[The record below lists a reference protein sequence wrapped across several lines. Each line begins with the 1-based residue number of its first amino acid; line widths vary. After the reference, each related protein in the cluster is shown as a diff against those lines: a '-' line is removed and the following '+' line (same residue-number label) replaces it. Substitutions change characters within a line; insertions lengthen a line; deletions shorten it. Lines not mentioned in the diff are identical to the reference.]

1 MKTRRRNNTILKTG
15 KVLAI
20 IKVIVILVLF
30 IFLVS
35 CVYNYFSSSSTYK
48 LKKVEIKGLNRLTRE
63 KVIAISGLK
72 LGQNIFSINIKNTKN
87 VLKNIRQID
96 NIELERNYPDTILIT
111 VNERVPVAQIVTD
124 VAGDVA
130 GNATKLVDENGVIF
144 SGEMAELPKIVRTVD
159 ERALKCI
166 ARFLPE
172 LKKADSGFYG
182 NIATISASSPDDI
195 ILNVYG
201 IDIRWGKADDK
212 LKEKVTDLKSVLTHM
227 AEMKKKCSSIDIRF
241 WEKDKR
247 DVIVK

>member
-20 IKVIVILVLF
+20 LKVIVILVLV

-35 CVYNYFSSSSTYK
+35 CVYKYFSSSSTYK
-48 LKKVEIKGLNRLTRE
+48 LKKIEIKGLNRLTRE

-111 VNERVPVAQIVTD
+111 VNERVPVAQLITD
-124 VAGDVA
+124 AS

-144 SGEMAELPKIVRTVD
+144 SGEMAELPKIVRTAD

-172 LKKADSGFYG
+172 IKKADSGFYG
-182 NIATISASSPDDI
+182 NIATICASSPDDI